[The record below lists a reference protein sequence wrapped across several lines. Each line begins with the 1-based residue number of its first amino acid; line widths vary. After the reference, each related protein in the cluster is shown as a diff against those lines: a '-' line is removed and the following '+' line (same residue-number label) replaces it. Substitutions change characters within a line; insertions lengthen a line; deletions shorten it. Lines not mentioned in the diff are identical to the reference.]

1 MIAWIK
7 DWTSEIIVAVII
19 SILIEMLLP
28 QGTNKKYVKVVT
40 GIYIL
45 YVIVNPF
52 LELDVT
58 SLKFTNN
65 IVTVNSEST
74 VANTYI
80 KSLEEYLKEEIETL
94 DYEVKE
100 VELIYDKAFNNI
112 TSVKISM
119 ESLEYK
125 IEDIKSIVLKE
136 IDVDENNIIIF

>member
-80 KSLEEYLKEEIETL
+80 KSLEEYLK
-94 DYEVKE
+94 
-100 VELIYDKAFNNI
+100 
-112 TSVKISM
+112 
-119 ESLEYK
+119 
-125 IEDIKSIVLKE
+125 
-136 IDVDENNIIIF
+136 